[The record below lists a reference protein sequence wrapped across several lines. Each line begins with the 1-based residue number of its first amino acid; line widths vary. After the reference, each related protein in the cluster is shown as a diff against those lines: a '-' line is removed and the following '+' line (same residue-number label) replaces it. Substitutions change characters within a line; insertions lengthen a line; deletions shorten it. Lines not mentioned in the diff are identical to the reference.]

1 MALTKVRGNMVNMA
15 DLDLSN
21 VGAIQA
27 DSIAGDADTNT
38 SITFSGSDVITIANA
53 GTNQLTFN
61 DGSIVPVTDN
71 DIDLG
76 TSVLE
81 FKDAFFDGTVTS
93 DAFAGP
99 LTGNVTGNADTATA
113 LASGRTIAMTG
124 DVVWTSPSFDGSGNV
139 TAAATIQTDAVDI
152 AMLSATGTASSST
165 FLRGDNSWTAV
176 STPITALNNATAN
189 ELVTVGSTTTELDA
203 EANLTFDG
211 GTLKVVQGS
220 DSQGIYLD
228 MNGNE
233 RGIYVEYD
241 GTTNDAL
248 QILGSTLTTGRLA
261 YLYSNSSSTG
271 TRNLVRI
278 RNDNTLATGTT
289 SLLVEQDST
298 GPAAVILG
306 DVGIGTTSPA
316 TNLEVNSSASS
327 CTIIRSTGT
336 AADGYRHGFEASNT
350 HTGGSIWSM
359 SSTNN
364 SDGYFGGGKFVIANE
379 TMGDVDANT
388 AAKFVI
394 DGTGNVGIGVTPEAN
409 WDSDNTVIQVGGLGA
424 VWGKTSQAADQHT
437 SLTNNVY
444 DDATTGESFIVS
456 DCASKI
462 TLVDDHMAFHVSAS
476 GTADNAVGWM
486 EMARINNYSPAG
498 GNMCVGT
505 TASIGSS
512 SGKFFVNNG
521 GGGGIIS
528 NTTGGSPL
536 YLWRR
541 DSGAV
546 TAQVYITF
554 WTHQGNDGGNIS
566 TDASGALSVNQAS
579 DYRIKENV
587 VSIGSA
593 TEKVKQLNPI
603 KFNIIGF
610 PDLPRE
616 GFLAH
621 EVQEIVPQ
629 AVIGEKDAVDDD
641 GEIINQ
647 VMDATKLIPIM
658 VKTIQ
663 ELEARIATLEAE

>member
-306 DVGIGTTSPA
+306 DVGIGVNDPDCELEVSGTGAISVPSGTTAQRPTARQGMIRYNTTIDEFEMRDDSDWQIIKKGGSATGGTITYSGSDTIHTFTTSDDFVCQGELVCDILVVGGGAGAPHDKYHSAGGGAGGVHYA
-316 TNLEVNSSASS
+316 TGYTLTAGTYT
-327 CTIIRSTGT
+327 CTIG
-336 AADGYRHGFEASNT
+336 
-350 HTGGSIWSM
+350 
-359 SSTNN
+359 
-364 SDGYFGGGKFVIANE
+364 
-379 TMGDVDANT
+379 
-388 AAKFVI
+388 
-394 DGTGNVGIGVTPEAN
+394 
-409 WDSDNTVIQVGGLGA
+409 
-424 VWGKTSQAADQHT
+424 
-437 SLTNNVY
+437 
-444 DDATTGESFIVS
+444 
-456 DCASKI
+456 
-462 TLVDDHMAFHVSAS
+462 
-476 GTADNAVGWM
+476 
-486 EMARINNYSPAG
+486 AG
-498 GNMCVGT
+498 GAGGTSVGT
-505 TASIGSS
+505 TGSHNQSEPYLSDANANGSPKDGGRPGGES
-512 SGKFFVNNG
+512 SFGPDGGTVLALARGGGTGGTHGAHGGDGGSGGGGCAYYHPYKGEYIDVSYTGFTRYGNDGGYGGNSTSGYMAG
-521 GGGGIIS
+521 GGGGAGAAGEAGNTS
-528 NTTGGSPL
+528 NIGG
-536 YLWRR
+536 
-541 DSGAV
+541 
-546 TAQVYITF
+546 
-554 WTHQGNDGGNIS
+554 DGGDGIQLSIS
-566 TDASGALSVNQAS
+566 
-579 DYRIKENV
+579 
-587 VSIGSA
+587 GSA
-593 TEKVKQLNPI
+593 TYYAGGGAGGLHSTST
-603 KFNIIGF
+603 GWSAA
-610 PDLPRE
+610 E
-616 GFLAH
+616 GGL
-621 EVQEIVPQ
+621 
-629 AVIGEKDAVDDD
+629 GGGGD
-641 GEIINQ
+641 GS
-647 VMDATKLIPIM
+647 TG
-658 VKTIQ
+658 
-663 ELEARIATLEAE
+663 EAEAGTANTGGGAGAGERTGTFPRDGKSGGSGIIIVRY